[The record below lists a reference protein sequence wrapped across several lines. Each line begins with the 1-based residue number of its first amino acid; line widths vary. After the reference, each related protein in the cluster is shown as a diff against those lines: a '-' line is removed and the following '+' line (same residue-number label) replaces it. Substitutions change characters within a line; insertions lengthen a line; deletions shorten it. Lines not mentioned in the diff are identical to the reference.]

1 LQRHTISLPRTGAC
15 RKIKAQ
21 LWNSRTAWAEKGAKP
36 RKEKGSMT
44 GGFGR
49 TLIEQALPAALGA
62 KTSFVLRKDGVY
74 CSILLPLR

>member
-1 LQRHTISLPRTGAC
+1 
-15 RKIKAQ
+15 
-21 LWNSRTAWAEKGAKP
+21 
-36 RKEKGSMT
+36 MT